1 MIDKKTNKQYERIES
16 HQQTIKEENS
26 QDESGSFYRTK
37 KRDSFKV
44 SQLS

>member
-26 QDESGSFYRTK
+26 
-37 KRDSFKV
+37 
-44 SQLS
+44 